1 MIKYLR
7 NEEKIASWNTL
18 AERLNFHFPENER
31 SGKQCRER
39 YSNTAR
45 FPEEVEQDKTWTR
58 TEDGLLCSLYLENG
72 SKWTLLMKEFPFKY
86 NFFLSRS

>member
-1 MIKYLR
+1 MKSRLNWKPEVIIPIIQEDKMIRYLR

-45 FPEEVEQDKTWTR
+45 FPE
-58 TEDGLLCSLYLENG
+58 
-72 SKWTLLMKEFPFKY
+72 
-86 NFFLSRS
+86 

>member
-1 MIKYLR
+1 MIRYLR

-45 FPEEVEQDKTWTR
+45 FPE
-58 TEDGLLCSLYLENG
+58 
-72 SKWTLLMKEFPFKY
+72 
-86 NFFLSRS
+86 